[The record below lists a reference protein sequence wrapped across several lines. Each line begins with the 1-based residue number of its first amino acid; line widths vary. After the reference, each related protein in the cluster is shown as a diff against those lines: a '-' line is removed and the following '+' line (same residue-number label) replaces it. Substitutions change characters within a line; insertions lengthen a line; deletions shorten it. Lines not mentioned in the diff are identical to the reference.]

1 MPRKPPQGIERTVSG
16 PVRCAIYTRKSSEEG
31 LEQPFNSL
39 DAQREAAEAY
49 IDSQRHQGWIVL
61 PELYDDGGY
70 SGGTMERPALQRLLA
85 DLQGGGIDCLVVYKV
100 DRLSRS
106 LLDFA
111 RIMGMLEER
120 GTSFVSITQQFHT
133 TSSIGRLTLNVLL
146 SFAQF
151 ERELIS
157 ERTRDKMA
165 AARRKGKWVGGIPP
179 LGYEVAEGGGRL
191 VVNER
196 EAGVVREAFTL
207 YQERGSVWAV
217 AEELNRLG
225 RTTKQWTSQ
234 RGQAHVGLPFS
245 KNAVRWILHNV
256 TYTGQVRY
264 RGETYAGEHVGI
276 IEPAQWELVQ
286 GMLQSRREM
295 KPKGGWRE
303 GMALSGLLYCGN
315 CEVAMVAS
323 YTSKGGRRYRYY
335 VCSRAQQ
342 RGWKSCPVKSVS
354 AGQIEQAVWEG
365 VARLSGPA
373 PQSGGMGERVRQAV
387 ERITYD
393 RAQKLVRLRM
403 RQEFGGAQVEM
414 ALVRLGHGE
423 KRGRLPRITRLMAL
437 AVRFQELL
445 RTGTVQDYAELAR
458 LGIVSAARMT
468 QVMNLLNLA
477 PDIQEEILFLP
488 EREAGREPVSE
499 RAIRRLPEILS
510 WKEQRQMWNQLR
522 GSNAE
527 CRSRIGNCLGKRPT
541 GAGLFGCIATL
552 YGDKDKDKPA

>member
-1 MPRKPPQGIERTVSG
+1 MPRKPPQGVERTVSG

-234 RGQAHVGLPFS
+234 RGQPHVGVPFS

-295 KPKGGWRE
+295 KPKGRWRE

-335 VCSRAQQ
+335 VCPRAQQ

-365 VARLSGPA
+365 VARLAGPA

-393 RAQKLVRLRM
+393 RAQKLVRLKM
-403 RQEFGGAQVEM
+403 RQECGGAQVDM

-488 EREAGREPVSE
+488 EREEGREPVSE
-499 RAIRRLPEILS
+499 RAIRRLPDMLS
-510 WKEQRQMWNQLR
+510 WKEQRQMWDQLR
-522 GSNAE
+522 G
-527 CRSRIGNCLGKRPT
+527 
-541 GAGLFGCIATL
+541 
-552 YGDKDKDKPA
+552 